1 MAMKGNFR
9 TVRRKNNT
17 SEWSRQ
23 IVALR
28 KRLGLSQAEL
38 GARLEYSPMAV
49 SRWERGV
56 QEPPPRGYIDL
67 GRLAGNPGCIYFWE
81 RAGLRSEDL
90 MSVMPVLRQ
99 RFQRSRFAD
108 FEIVAAGSGG
118 KKKLQ
123 NKVALVAIPL
133 LKVVAA
139 APGEKGDGKP
149 ELDDA
154 PVESMIAA
162 PKAWCP
168 NPTTTSCLR
177 VRGSSMSPLILD
189 GYIVAVDSS
198 QSDRAGLDGKI
209 VIAWHRDLG
218 LTVSRFRRYDHTE
231 VLQPENQEYESISL
245 SGKHQWKIVAKVLWW
260 IGKAP

>member
-1 MAMKGNFR
+1 MAMKDNSR
-9 TVRRKNNT
+9 TERRKKNT

-23 IVALR
+23 IIELR

-38 GARLEYSPMAV
+38 GARLEYSAMAV

-67 GRLAGNPGCIYFWE
+67 GRLAGNPDCIYFWE

-118 KKKLQ
+118 KKKVQ
-123 NKVALVAIPL
+123 KRVELVAVPL
-133 LKVVAA
+133 LRVVAA

-149 ELDDA
+149 QLDGAVVD
-154 PVESMIAA
+154 SMIAA
-162 PKAWCP
+162 PKDWCP

-177 VRGSSMSPLILD
+177 VRGNSMSPLILD
-189 GYIVAVDSS
+189 GYIVAADSS
-198 QSDRAGLDGKI
+198 QTDRSVLDGK
-209 VIAWHRDLG
+209 VIISWHRDMG

-231 VLQPENQEYESISL
+231 ILQPENQHYESISL